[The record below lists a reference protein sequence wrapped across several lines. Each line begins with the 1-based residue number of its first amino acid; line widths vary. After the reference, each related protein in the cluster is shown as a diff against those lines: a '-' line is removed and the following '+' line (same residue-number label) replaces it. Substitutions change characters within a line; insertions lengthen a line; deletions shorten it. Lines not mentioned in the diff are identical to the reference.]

1 MAFIGIAADAVLDF
15 QDDSMA
21 FDSAS
26 NRDAPLADAA
36 LAQLFTEARTR
47 NGWTDRPV
55 PAEVLHKLYDLTK
68 FGPTAVNATPARFVF
83 VTSPEAK
90 ARLAPHMAE
99 GNRAKTL
106 AAPVNLIIAQDINF
120 HDTLPK
126 LFPHAPGARDWFLDE
141 AGRREAAFR
150 NASLQGGYLTIAAR
164 ALGLDVGPMSGF
176 DPAGVK
182 AEFFP
187 DSNVEPNFIMN
198 LGYGTDENLFPRS
211 PRLDFEEAAQIL

>member
-1 MAFIGIAADAVLDF
+1 
-15 QDDSMA
+15 MA
-21 FDSAS
+21 FDALTT
-26 NRDAPLADAA
+26 RDAPLSESA

-47 NGWTDRPV
+47 NAWTDRPV
-55 PAEVLHKLYDLTK
+55 AEALLRKLYDLTK

-90 ARLAPHMAE
+90 ARLAPHMADA
-99 GNRAKTL
+99 NREKTL
-106 AAPVNLIIAQDINF
+106 QAPVNVIIGHDIDF
-120 HDTLPK
+120 HEQLPV
-126 LFPHAPGARDWFLDE
+126 LFPHAPGAKDWFGEE
-141 AGRREAAFR
+141 AGRRETAFR
-150 NASLQGGYLTIAAR
+150 NGSLQGGYFLLAAR

-187 DSNVEPNFIMN
+187 GSTIEPNFIVN

-211 PRLDFEEAAQIL
+211 PRLAFEEAASIV

>member
-1 MAFIGIAADAVLDF
+1 
-15 QDDSMA
+15 MA
-21 FDSAS
+21 FDAS
-26 NRDAPLADAA
+26 PSRDKAISDQA

-55 PAEVLHKLYDLTK
+55 DPALLERLYDLTK
-68 FGPTAVNATPARFVF
+68 FGPTAVNNTPARFVF

-106 AAPVNLIIAQDINF
+106 QAPVNVIIGYDMNF
-120 HDTLPK
+120 PDTLPR
-126 LFPHAPGARDWFLDE
+126 LFPHAPGARDWFGDE
-141 AGRREAAFR
+141 AMRRESAFR
-150 NASLQGGYLTIAAR
+150 NSSLQGGYFLIAAR

-182 AEFFP
+182 GAFFP
-187 DSNVEPNFIMN
+187 EGHIEPNFIVN
-198 LGYGTDENLFPRS
+198 LGYGSDENLFPRS
-211 PRLDFEEAAQIL
+211 PRLSFDEAARIV